1 VKDIGLLILIVLFAA
16 TAYPQARETYA
27 DLPGI
32 RLWYKD
38 TGGNGVPVVFLH
50 ANTGSSQS
58 WEHQIPSF
66 TAAGYRVITYDR
78 RGWGRTMPQP
88 GAQQATATDDLHA
101 LMKFLNI
108 DRFHLV
114 GTANGGYVVF
124 DYAVSYPEQLRSVV
138 IANSIGGVQDEDYL
152 ELGRRLRPPQFDAM
166 PPELRELG
174 PSYRAAD
181 PEGTRRWIEIEHM
194 SRQSGAPAQT
204 YRNRM
209 TFSLL
214 ESIKVPAL
222 LITSD
227 ADMYAPPPL
236 LKMFTARMKGA
247 QSLVIPEAGHS
258 SYWEKPDVFNRAVL
272 DFLRKH

>member
-1 VKDIGLLILIVLFAA
+1 
-16 TAYPQARETYA
+16 
-27 DLPGI
+27 
-32 RLWYKD
+32 
-38 TGGNGVPVVFLH
+38 
-50 ANTGSSQS
+50 
-58 WEHQIPSF
+58 
-66 TAAGYRVITYDR
+66 
-78 RGWGRTMPQP
+78 MPQP
-88 GAQQATATDDLHA
+88 GAQQETATDDLRA
-101 LMKFLNI
+101 LMKFLKI

-138 IANSIGGVQDEDYL
+138 IANSIGGIQDEDYL

-181 PEGTRRWIEIEHM
+181 PEGTRRWIELEHM
-194 SRQSGAPAQT
+194 SRQAGAPAQT

-209 TFSLL
+209 TFSML

-258 SYWEKPDVFNRAVL
+258 SYWEKPDAFNRAVL
-272 DFLRKH
+272 DFLKKH